1 MQINAGMMV
10 WIFLFFP
17 NHVSFSRP
25 GCSFDKLALRYTR
38 IFSPLHLSLNDQS
51 AFRFYSRIFNVLK
64 SFTSS
69 MKITPGKWMLVLWQE
84 GFCST
89 STRVRTWMGYF
100 GASTL
105 FLSWWI
111 QSFYNFVK
119 GAADRGV
126 QTQLNESV

>member
-1 MQINAGMMV
+1 
-10 WIFLFFP
+10 
-17 NHVSFSRP
+17 
-25 GCSFDKLALRYTR
+25 
-38 IFSPLHLSLNDQS
+38 
-51 AFRFYSRIFNVLK
+51 
-64 SFTSS
+64 
-69 MKITPGKWMLVLWQE
+69 
-84 GFCST
+84 
-89 STRVRTWMGYF
+89 MGYF